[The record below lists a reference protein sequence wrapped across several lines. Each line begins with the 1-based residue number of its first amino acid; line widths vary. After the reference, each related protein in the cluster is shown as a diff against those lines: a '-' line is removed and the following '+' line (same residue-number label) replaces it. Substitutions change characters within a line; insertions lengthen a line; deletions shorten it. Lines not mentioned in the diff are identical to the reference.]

1 MVIVLKMLL
10 QGRDLHGTYQGGLN
24 TFSMIV
30 MLVAYIYYAHLQEE
44 TNPAVVLERVLHFYG
59 Y

>member
-30 MLVAYIYYAHLQEE
+30 MLVAYIYHAHLQEE
-44 TNPAVVLERVLHFYG
+44 TNPAIVL
-59 Y
+59 